1 MMTPNSSDSSGRRRV
16 ALVSGASRG
25 IGRAIGERLAADGY
39 HAVLTYR
46 ADAAGAE
53 AAVEAIRSA
62 GGSAEAAQA
71 DVTSAAE
78 IAALA
83 DRLDKE
89 REGVDVLVNNAAVL
103 KNGLFALMPEANW
116 DLVLDTALGGTF
128 RMTKAV
134 MRGML
139 RRRWGRIV
147 NVSSLAAFSGSAGQ
161 TNYSAAKGALVAFT
175 KSLAAEVGSFGVTVN
190 AVAPGFVETEMISF
204 LTKEV
209 REDFL
214 KRVPVQRFGRPED
227 ISPFV
232 SFLCTDG
239 ASYFTGQTV
248 RIDGGF
254 VG

>member
-1 MMTPNSSDSSGRRRV
+1 MTDAPRTRV

-25 IGRAIGERLAADGY
+25 IGRAVGERLAADGY

-53 AAVEAIRSA
+53 AALEAIRAA
-62 GGSAEAAQA
+62 GGSAEAVKC
-71 DVTSAAE
+71 DVTSAAD
-78 IAALA
+78 ITALA

-89 REGVDVLVNNAAVL
+89 REGIDVLVNNAAVL
-103 KNGLFALMPEANW
+103 KNGLFALMPDANW
-116 DLVLDTALGGTF
+116 NLVMDTALGGTY
-128 RMTKAV
+128 RMTKAFV
-134 MRGML
+134 RGML

-175 KSLAAEVGSFGVTVN
+175 KSLAAEVGPFGVTVN

-204 LTKEV
+204 LGKEA

-227 ISPFV
+227 IAPFV
-232 SFLCTDG
+232 AFLCTDG
-239 ASYFTGQTV
+239 AAYLTGQTV
-248 RIDGGF
+248 RVDGGF

>member
-1 MMTPNSSDSSGRRRV
+1 MSAAGERTRV
-16 ALVSGASRG
+16 AVVTGASRG

-53 AAVEAIRSA
+53 AGAESIRAA
-62 GGSAEAAQA
+62 GGSGEAVKC
-71 DVTSAAE
+71 DVTSAADVT
-78 IAALA
+78 ALA
-83 DRLDKE
+83 DRLDRE

-103 KNGLFALMPEANW
+103 KNGLFALMPDANW
-116 DLVLDTALGGTF
+116 DLVMETALGGTY
-128 RMTKAV
+128 RTTKAFV
-134 MRGML
+134 RGML

-147 NVSSLAAFSGSAGQ
+147 NISSLAAFSGSAGQ
-161 TNYSAAKGALVAFT
+161 TNYSAAKGAIVAFT
-175 KSLAAEVGSFGVTVN
+175 KSLAAEVGPFGVTVN
-190 AVAPGFVETEMISF
+190 AIAPGFVETEMISF
-204 LTKEV
+204 MGKEA

-214 KRVPVQRFGRPED
+214 RRVPVQRFGRPEN
-227 ISPFV
+227 IAPFV

-239 ASYFTGQTV
+239 AAYLTGQTV

>member
-1 MMTPNSSDSSGRRRV
+1 VTDAPRARV
-16 ALVSGASRG
+16 ALVTGASRG
-25 IGRAIGERLAADGY
+25 IGRAVGERLAADGF

-53 AAVEAIRSA
+53 AAVAAIRAA
-62 GGSAEAAQA
+62 GWSGEAVRCDVTSQA
-71 DVTSAAE
+71 DVT
-78 IAALA
+78 ALA
-83 DRLDKE
+83 DRLDRE
-89 REGVDVLVNNAAVL
+89 REGIDVLVNNAAVL
-103 KNGLFALMPEANW
+103 KNGLFALMPDANW
-116 DLVLDTALGGTF
+116 SLVIDTALGGTY
-128 RMTKAV
+128 RTTKAFL
-134 MRGML
+134 RGML

-175 KSLAAEVGSFGVTVN
+175 KSLAAEVGPFGVTVN

-204 LTKEV
+204 LTKEA

-214 KRVPVQRFGRPED
+214 KRVPVQRFGLPGD
-227 ISPFV
+227 IAPFV

-239 ASYFTGQTV
+239 AGYLTGQTV

>member
-1 MMTPNSSDSSGRRRV
+1 MTETPRKRV
-16 ALVSGASRG
+16 ALVTGASRG
-25 IGRAIGERLAADGY
+25 IGRATAEHLAADGF

-53 AAVEAIRSA
+53 AAVLVIRAA
-62 GGSAEAAQA
+62 GGSAEAAKC
-71 DVTSAAE
+71 DVTSNAD
-78 IAALA
+78 ITALA

-89 REGVDVLVNNAAVL
+89 REGIDVLVNNAAVL
-103 KNGLFALMPEANW
+103 KNGLFALMPDANW
-116 DLVLDTALGGTF
+116 NLVLDTALGGTY
-128 RMTKAV
+128 RMTKAFL
-134 MRGML
+134 RGML

-147 NVSSLAAFSGSAGQ
+147 NISSLAAFSGSAGQ

-175 KSLAAEVGSFGVTVN
+175 KSLAAEVGPFGVTAN

-227 ISPFV
+227 IAPFI
-232 SFLCTDG
+232 SFLCTEG
-239 ASYFTGQTV
+239 ASYLTGQTV
-248 RIDGGF
+248 RVDGGF

>member
-1 MMTPNSSDSSGRRRV
+1 M

-25 IGRAIGERLAADGY
+25 IGRAIGERLASDGY
-39 HAVLTYR
+39 HAVLTFR

-53 AAVEAIRSA
+53 EAAAAIRGA
-62 GGSAEAAQA
+62 GGSAEAAKA
-71 DVTSAAE
+71 DVTSPAD

-83 DRLDKE
+83 DRLDRE
-89 REGVDVLVNNAAVL
+89 HEGVDVLVNNAAVL
-103 KNGLFALMPEANW
+103 KNGLFALMPDASWN
-116 DLVLDTALGGTF
+116 LVIDTALGGTY

-147 NVSSLAAFSGSAGQ
+147 NIS
-161 TNYSAAKGALVAFT
+161 
-175 KSLAAEVGSFGVTVN
+175 SLAAEVGAFGVTVN

-204 LTKEV
+204 LTKEA

-214 KRVPVQRFGRPED
+214 KRVPVRRFGRPED
-227 ISPFV
+227 IAPFV

-239 ASYFTGQTV
+239 AGYLTGQTV

>member
-1 MMTPNSSDSSGRRRV
+1 MTDQPRNRV

-25 IGRAIGERLAADGY
+25 IGRAVGERLAADGY

-53 AAVEAIRSA
+53 TAVEAIRAA
-62 GGSAEAAQA
+62 GGSGEAVKC
-71 DVTSAAE
+71 DVTSASE
-78 IAALA
+78 ITALA

-89 REGVDVLVNNAAVL
+89 REGIDVLVNNAAVL
-103 KNGLFALMPEANW
+103 KNGLFALMPDANW
-116 DLVLDTALGGTF
+116 NLVMETAMGGTY
-128 RMTKAV
+128 RMTKAFV
-134 MRGML
+134 RGML

-175 KSLAAEVGSFGVTVN
+175 KSLAAEVGAFGVTVN

-227 ISPFV
+227 IAPFV
-232 SFLCTDG
+232 SFLCTEG
-239 ASYFTGQTV
+239 AGYLTGQTV